1 MDDVTNQM
9 IECEEVHRFRI
20 PFSCLSLH
28 WPFQV
33 LQYLYSGGRSAGFYQ
48 CVYLLVIKTYQNLY
62 ISYYEKKMFNWIQN
76 FLRTDSKIE
85 IPQPIL

>member
-28 WPFQV
+28 RPFQV

-48 CVYLLVIKTYQNLY
+48 CVYLLVITN
-62 ISYYEKKMFNWIQN
+62 ISKLIHFLLQEEN
-76 FLRTDSKIE
+76 FQLNSKFS
-85 IPQPIL
+85 